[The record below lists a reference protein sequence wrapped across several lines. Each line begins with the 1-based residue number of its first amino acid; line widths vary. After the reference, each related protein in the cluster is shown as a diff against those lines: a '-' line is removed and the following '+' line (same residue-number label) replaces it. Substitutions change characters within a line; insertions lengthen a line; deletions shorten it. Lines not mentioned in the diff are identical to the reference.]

1 MQQVQPKVIKRYSNR
16 KLYDTERSCYV
27 TLDEI
32 SQMVKE
38 GVEVK
43 IIDNKTKEDL
53 TSVTL
58 TQIIFAEEKR
68 QKSIL
73 PLSTLR
79 NIIQTGGAS
88 ISEFFQKT
96 IAEPVTHL
104 KEGAGKRMD
113 QIFKRGEG
121 EPVAQEGDSKDRSGV
136 REWIETQRASLEEWQ
151 HRIDE
156 NLRESIG
163 NLTHLPKIRAEVEK
177 LRGKLEELEARV
189 SKLEQR

>member
-1 MQQVQPKVIKRYSNR
+1 MQQAQPKVIKRYSNR

-32 SQMVKE
+32 SQMVKD

-58 TQIIFAEEKR
+58 TQIIFAEEKK

-79 NIIQTGGAS
+79 DIIQTGGES
-88 ISEFFQKT
+88 ISQFFQR
-96 IAEPVTHL
+96 IGEPVAHF

-113 QIFKRGEG
+113 QIFKRSEPTEG
-121 EPVAQEGDSKDRSGV
+121 GSAEKESKERSSV
-136 REWIETQRASLEEWQ
+136 RDWLESQRASLEEWQ
-151 HRIDE
+151 RRVE
-156 NLRESIG
+156 ESMKDG
-163 NLTHLPKIRAEVEK
+163 LSNLTHLPKIRS
-177 LRGKLEELEARV
+177 ELEQIRSRLDEIEERV
-189 SKLEQR
+189 RKLEQG